1 MDGFLKHVTIG
12 KNYATGKV
20 GAPTDFL
27 SFHAKGQPTVVD
39 GHVRMGI
46 SNQLKTADE
55 AFAKIAAVPQLAH
68 KPIVIGENDPE
79 GCAACPGPQNAYRNG
94 TMYSSYTAASYARL
108 WELARRRDVKLE
120 GALTWAFT
128 FVAQPWF
135 AGYRQLA
142 TRGVDLPVL
151 NAFRL
156 LSHLGSE
163 QVLATSSAEAAL
175 DDIVANGVR
184 GKPDVGVLATRSDTG
199 LLRIMLWHYHDDDV
213 PGPDAEIRMAV
224 RGVAGNRTP
233 SMKVWRVDRQHGDAF
248 SAWQAMGSPPE
259 PTGPQI
265 QQLIRASQIA
275 AESVRGVSRE
285 SDGSVSLEISVPLHG
300 VALLDLSP

>member
-1 MDGFLKHVTIG
+1 
-12 KNYATGKV
+12 V
-20 GAPTDFL
+20 G
-27 SFHAKGQPTVVD
+27 
-39 GHVRMGI
+39 
-46 SNQLKTADE
+46 
-55 AFAKIAAVPQLAH
+55 
-68 KPIVIGENDPE
+68 
-79 GCAACPGPQNAYRNG
+79 
-94 TMYSSYTAASYARL
+94 
-108 WELARRRDVKLE
+108 
-120 GALTWAFT
+120 
-128 FVAQPWF
+128 QPWF

-156 LSHLGSE
+156 LSHLGPE
-163 QVLATSSAEAAL
+163 QVAATSSGEAPL
-175 DDIVANGVR
+175 DEIVANGVR
-184 GKPDVGVLATRSDTG
+184 GKPDVGVLATRSETG
-199 LLRIMLWHYHDDDV
+199 SIRILLWNYHDDDV